1 MINSSTN
8 TLYDIPGQYWFYSN
22 ALVLSFGLISNLTLI
37 VIFATLRVF
46 RANQCTFLLIVESI
60 SNIGL
65 LLSTSP
71 PAIYR
76 YITGNDL
83 ALGSC
88 FWCKF
93 QTSMS
98 HVFGLGS
105 IFTVCFLTFDQYM
118 ATHPRLQLRQI
129 SSLKLAYCFTF
140 VNGCFVLSHSILFI
154 TFSDLDPM
162 GRCFISNT
170 QMNIYLTFFYYP
182 ILSTA
187 IPLAITLTFSS
198 LAFRNVR
205 RIIRRQIN
213 VFRRRLDRQLTV
225 MVFARV
231 WYLILFGLPYI
242 GYSLYRLSMS
252 LKDVNQL
259 RTPMARLISGITYSL
274 LYMNFAVN

>member
-1 MINSSTN
+1 MSNSSTN

-22 ALVLSFGLISNLTLI
+22 VILLSFGLISNLALI
-37 VIFATLRVF
+37 MVFATLRVF
-46 RANQCTFLLIVESI
+46 RANQCAFIFIVESI

-76 YITGNDL
+76 YITGDGL
-83 ALGSC
+83 ALGSL
-88 FWCKF
+88 FWCKL
-93 QTSMS
+93 QTSMT
-98 HVFGLGS
+98 HIFGLGS

-118 ATHPRLQLRQI
+118 ATHPRPHFRQI
-129 SSLKLAYCFTF
+129 ISLKLAHRFTF
-140 VNGCFVLSHSILFI
+140 INGWFVLSHSILFI
-154 TFSDLDPM
+154 IFSDIDSR

-170 QMNIYLTFFYYP
+170 NMNMYLIFFYYP

-187 IPLAITLTFSS
+187 IPLAITLTFSL

-205 RIIRRQIN
+205 RIIRRQLN
-213 VFRRRLDRQLTV
+213 VFRRRLDRQLTA

-231 WYLILFGLPYI
+231 WFLILFGLPYI
-242 GYSLYRLSMS
+242 GYSVYRSNMS

-259 RTPMARLISGITYSL
+259 RTPIARLISGITYSL
-274 LYMNFAVN
+274 LYMNFAVK